1 MWEIVNKITGFGGS
15 MALAGLGLKF
25 LGKWSLRKVAV
36 TLAAI
41 GLFWLGGEM
50 IKLGVAVPRPCW
62 NPATPSTVFCPE
74 SFSFPSGHVLA
85 AVMAAIVVGL
95 ATKSAK
101 RWIWIL
107 GGGWVIFVA
116 ATRLLI
122 GVHTWIDVLGGAVLG
137 IVFGFLAWREY
148 YK

>member
-62 NPATPSTVFCPE
+62 NPATPSSVFCPE

-85 AVMAAIVVGL
+85 AAMAATVVGL
-95 ATKSAK
+95 AVGKNKVWTLGF
-101 RWIWIL
+101 IWMIL
-107 GGGWVIFVA
+107 VA
-116 ATRLLI
+116 ATRLVI
-122 GVHTWIDVLGGAVLG
+122 GIHTVFDVLGGVVLG
-137 IVFGFLAWREY
+137 GLFGFLAWRGY
-148 YK
+148 YRW